1 MTGLKHPDAT
11 PWVQHQQILVP
22 GHNYGGSGGESQLQV
37 TVVLGIPA
45 VQDLLCRIN
54 PKCGRR
60 QQFKDFAP
68 PVISQNPSELRPGQ
82 HLGDF
87 AENRVGQGD
96 SASGTSGGQGTP
108 GRSVRI

>member
-11 PWVQHQQILVP
+11 PWVQHQQILIP
-22 GHNYGGSGGESQLQV
+22 GHNYGGSGGESQFQL

-45 VQDLLCRIN
+45 VHDLFCRIN

-68 PVISQNPSELRPGQ
+68 PVIS
-82 HLGDF
+82 
-87 AENRVGQGD
+87 
-96 SASGTSGGQGTP
+96 
-108 GRSVRI
+108 